1 MTKVCARGNN
11 YKRMHRNFRKEKIL
25 SNQARDHKRSHEH
38 YMQNDHNGISDLEIT
53 IIDHAVMVKLLRQK
67 ELYWYHNLKTY
78 APFGINGL
86 DVNDAY

>member
-1 MTKVCARGNN
+1 MTKVYARAKN
-11 YKRMHRNFRKEKIL
+11 YKRIHRNFRKEKIL

-67 ELYWYHNLKTY
+67 ELY
-78 APFGINGL
+78 
-86 DVNDAY
+86 